1 MPIDLP
7 KLRAWARKPHQYDD
21 AALAMSWDA
30 AVAELEARTGWVLD
44 VNTRTQYVPDAPD
57 NDEALV
63 LLARQ
68 PCSSVSAT
76 DSSSVVQSLK
86 LVTINGLKYVMMD
99 TNTADAAV
107 TVTYPI
113 TITLTCGSATLDPL
127 LEMALMQRAVEIE
140 ASRGDDTVALP
151 GAYWDRICKMYGKGI
166 G

>member
-21 AALAMSWDA
+21 AALAMSWDS

-44 VNTRTQYVPDAPD
+44 PSVRSQYVPEAPD
-57 NDEALV
+57 NDEAL
-63 LLARQ
+63 LLLDRQ
-68 PCSSVSAT
+68 PVSTVTATDTSSVPQ
-76 DSSSVVQSLK
+76 SVRI
-86 LVTINGLKYVMMD
+86 VTINGLKYAKMD
-99 TNTADAAV
+99 TNVAGTAISLS
-107 TVTYPI
+107 YPI
-113 TITLTCGSATLDPL
+113 TITVNCGSATFDPL